1 MRKVPLRVLLV
12 VATFVIALWYVMTQY
27 NFTKTTNRTIVANLY
42 SDGVVTGKTQI
53 VVDGEIK
60 YGLISDEQTYKGF
73 FGVECCDYTCRE
85 DMVAHIG
92 WYSSD
97 TGRTLQTIYYEQYAS
112 FPNTEIVNELLIDK
126 DMYEVAIGLVDG
138 TVIATSEQ
146 MYSRFC
152 LSRTK

>member
-1 MRKVPLRVLLV
+1 
-12 VATFVIALWYVMTQY
+12 
-27 NFTKTTNRTIVANLY
+27 
-42 SDGVVTGKTQI
+42 
-53 VVDGEIK
+53 
-60 YGLISDEQTYKGF
+60 
-73 FGVECCDYTCRE
+73 
-85 DMVAHIG
+85 MVAHIG

-152 LSRTK
+152 LSRTKW

>member
-12 VATFVIALWYVMTQY
+12 VAAFVIALWYVMTQY

-73 FGVECCDYTCRE
+73 FGV
-85 DMVAHIG
+85 
-92 WYSSD
+92 
-97 TGRTLQTIYYEQYAS
+97 
-112 FPNTEIVNELLIDK
+112 
-126 DMYEVAIGLVDG
+126 
-138 TVIATSEQ
+138 
-146 MYSRFC
+146 
-152 LSRTK
+152 